1 MNVFLL
7 LACGAA
13 GDPVAGADVY
23 AATCATCHGADGKL
37 GVQTAGIAAPDLTVE
52 VPSLS
57 DEELTEVAQNGYG
70 VMPGQGTDDTET
82 ADLVAYLRETFP

>member
-1 MNVFLL
+1 MNLLLL
-7 LACGAA
+7 LACGGS

-37 GVQTAGIAAPDLTVE
+37 GVQTAGIPAPDLTVE
-52 VPSLS
+52 VPGLS
-57 DEELTEVAQNGYG
+57 DAELTDISQNGVG

-82 ADLVAYLRETFP
+82 ADLIAYLRETFP